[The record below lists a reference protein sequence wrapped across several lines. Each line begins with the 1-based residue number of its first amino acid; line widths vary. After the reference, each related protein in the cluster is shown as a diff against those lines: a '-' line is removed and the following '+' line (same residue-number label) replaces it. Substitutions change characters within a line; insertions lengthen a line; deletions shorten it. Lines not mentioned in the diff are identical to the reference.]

1 MRKNNECGAAA
12 GQNLSRAGS
21 VTNRDILVSADLLKC
36 SGASIKSTAST
47 KVFIVAGGQ
56 RNLRQCSSLQNITVH
71 TVVVFKTGPYRT
83 RTEGVIKTVLLR
95 TVQ

>member
-1 MRKNNECGAAA
+1 MRRNNECGAAA

-21 VTNRDILVSADLLKC
+21 VTNRDILVSADLLQC

-56 RNLRQCSSLQNITVH
+56 RNLRQCSALQSITVH
-71 TVVVFKTGPYRT
+71 TVVVFKTGQYST
-83 RTEGVIKTVLLR
+83 YSSGI
-95 TVQ
+95 